1 MIDRQMDRQT
11 FIQKDDKIYLKEE
24 VANKINSTDNAKRI
38 SLIRNS
44 KWNELM
50 RTFLREQ
57 LNERTQLLNKF
68 LNKKYEKYEK

>member
-1 MIDRQMDRQT
+1 MDRQT

>member
-1 MIDRQMDRQT
+1 MDRQT

-50 RTFLREQ
+50 RTHLREQ